1 MRAGRLVT
9 PVTLLL
15 VAVFVVALPAER
27 SRDTMGTVSFLAGFA
42 TTVAMYG
49 IITLGLNVQW
59 GYTGVFN
66 FGVAAFFMVGAYTA
80 AIFAKPPA
88 DSEFVRYIGGFGDV
102 LSPFGSDQWLPFLA
116 ATLAAGLAS
125 GLLAFLLSIP
135 TLRLREDYLAI
146 ATIGVAELLRRVTIQ
161 EDGLVNS
168 NRGLIGIPRPFY
180 DYFDPV
186 DYKYVYLAIA
196 VLVLLL
202 LYLAVER
209 GIRSPWGRV
218 LRALREDEHVVAA
231 SGKNVFAFKM
241 QGFVLGAVIMG
252 IGGAVFAYS
261 RGSVGPDTFDHFFA
275 TFIFWAML
283 IVGGSGNNRG
293 AIAGVFVVWGIWTI
307 MLQLNGYDLPDV
319 IQSRIFF
326 IRDFIIGALIVIV
339 LLLRPQGLFPEERR
353 VSIWLDREMRRQR
366 REDAGR
372 EKARG

>member
-1 MRAGRLVT
+1 
-9 PVTLLL
+9 
-15 VAVFVVALPAER
+15 
-27 SRDTMGTVSFLAGFA
+27 
-42 TTVAMYG
+42 
-49 IITLGLNVQW
+49 
-59 GYTGVFN
+59 
-66 FGVAAFFMVGAYTA
+66 
-80 AIFAKPPA
+80 
-88 DSEFVRYIGGFGDV
+88 
-102 LSPFGSDQWLPFLA
+102 
-116 ATLAAGLAS
+116 
-125 GLLAFLLSIP
+125 
-135 TLRLREDYLAI
+135 
-146 ATIGVAELLRRVTIQ
+146 VAELLRRVTIE

-180 DYFDPV
+180 DYFEPS

-319 IQSRIFF
+319 MQSRIFF
-326 IRDFIIGALIVIV
+326 IRDFLIGALIVIV

-353 VSIWLDREMRRQR
+353 VSIWLDREMRRQAR
-366 REDAGR
+366 KGTAGD
-372 EKARG
+372 G